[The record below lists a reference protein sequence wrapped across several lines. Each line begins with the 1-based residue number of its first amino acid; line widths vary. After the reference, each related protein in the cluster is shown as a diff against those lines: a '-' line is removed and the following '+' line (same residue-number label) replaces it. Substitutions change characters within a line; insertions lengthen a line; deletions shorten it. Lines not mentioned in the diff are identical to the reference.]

1 MSVIWGYFFIAL
13 IFATT
18 GYVFYAGD
26 REARIAIVMLVVASA
41 LTVLTVYFS
50 GQYYEYANGLVAMVD
65 FLLLAAFLWQSLVSR
80 RYWILGL
87 PALQAIVCIIHL
99 AKFLAPEILPRA
111 YVAGQ
116 GHWSYYQIG
125 LIVMAAHMHR
135 VRRKTLQNW
144 LRGRRASRD
153 GVPNV

>member
-1 MSVIWGYFFIAL
+1 MIWGYIFIAL
-13 IFATT
+13 IFAAT

-26 REARIAIVMLVVASA
+26 REARIAIVALVVASA

-65 FLLLAAFLWQSLVSR
+65 FLLLAAFLWQSLISR

-87 PALQAIVCIIHL
+87 PALQSIVCIIHL
-99 AKFLAPEILPRA
+99 AKFMAPDILPRD

-116 GHWSYYQIG
+116 GHRSYYQNA
-125 LIVMAAHMHR
+125 LILMAPHMHS
-135 VRRKTLQNW
+135 VRRKILRNW
-144 LRGRRASRD
+144 MRDRRPSKD
-153 GVPNV
+153 GTHNV